1 LLVYADLHKFNIT
14 VLFNQLLAV
23 GASLS
28 KYLRKIEEIKQSE
41 YELFMHLIIRT
52 LSCKD
57 FIGIDCASSL
67 L

>member
-1 LLVYADLHKFNIT
+1 LHKFNIT

-41 YELFMHLIIRT
+41 YELFMHL
-52 LSCKD
+52 LS
-57 FIGIDCASSL
+57 S
-67 L
+67 